1 MARKTYNSAAW
12 NAAQARALA
21 GKPPKWMVDEPEF
34 DDVLR
39 SAGGDVKSAAVR
51 SWVQQ
56 HQHHRFVP
64 LAVLDAMGIN
74 HDWVFQERKA

>member
-12 NAAQARALA
+12 NAAQARVRA

-39 SAGGDVKSAAVR
+39 SAGGDVKSASVR
-51 SWVQQ
+51 SWVQL

-74 HDWVFQERKA
+74 SAER